1 MKISQFLGE
10 ILSDKGMCKM
20 KLNLKEKKLFQGVE
34 ETYAKQKGQHVPS
47 ATPETKLCQ
56 FILSD
61 FLLVR
66 RS

>member
-34 ETYAKQKGQHVPS
+34 ETYAKQKGQHVQRSWDRNEAREAGKYEPS
-47 ATPETKLCQ
+47 GE
-56 FILSD
+56 
-61 FLLVR
+61 
-66 RS
+66 